1 MSTQI
6 TTAFVNQFSANVH
19 TLAQQKGS
27 KLRQYV
33 RTEAMKGEAAFFERI
48 GLKTAQEK
56 TSRHAQTTYTDTPH
70 TRRRV
75 TARDWF
81 DADLVDKED
90 QLRLL
95 IDPKSHYANAIAS
108 AIARQMDAEIVRAAL
123 DVAYTVDGSTSS
135 SMGTDNRICAVASS
149 ALSNL
154 NLLALR
160 TAKFKMDQD
169 DVEDEGRHFAI
180 NASALMSLLSDST
193 ITSADFNA
201 VKALVQG
208 ELNSFLGFQF
218 HRCER
223 ITTQLSSF
231 AANTTTGVYDSGGT
245 TSTAGKSCFAWQEQ
259 GILLGI
265 WKDIMG
271 RITEEST
278 KHFAWQVYAS
288 ASFGGV
294 RMEENRVVEVICA
307 Q

>member
-1 MSTQI
+1 MSQQI
-6 TTAFVNQFSANVH
+6 STAFVNQYSANVH
-19 TLAQQKGS
+19 MLAQQKGP

-33 RTEAMKGEAAFFERI
+33 RNEMLKGEAQFFERI
-48 GLKTAQEK
+48 GLVVPVEK
-56 TSRHAQTTYTDTPH
+56 TSRHMATPQIDTPH

-75 TARDWF
+75 TARDYVW
-81 DADLVDKED
+81 ADLIDKED

-95 IDPKSHYANAIAS
+95 IDPKSPYANAAAS
-108 AIARQMDAEIVRAAL
+108 ALARLIDAEVVRCAL

-180 NASALMSLLSDST
+180 NASALMALLGDST
-193 ITSADFNA
+193 ITSADFNSI
-201 VKALVQG
+201 KALVQG
-208 ELNSFLGFQF
+208 EINSFLGFQF
-218 HRCER
+218 HRCEQ

-245 TSTAGKSCFAWQEQ
+245 TSSTGKSCFAWQES

-271 RITEEST
+271 RVSEEST
-278 KHFAWQVYAS
+278 RNYAWQVFAS